1 MAEAGAAA
9 VGQVARQHGAAG
21 AEDGRDIE
29 TGGGHEQAGH
39 VLVAVGHQHQ
49 TVELMG
55 QHHGL
60 GGIGDQVP
68 GDQGILHAHVAHGDA
83 VAHGDG
89 REFDGRA
96 PGGADAGFHR
106 LHDLV
111 DVHMTGHDLVEG
123 ADHAH
128 QRALQLFLGEAQGV
142 QQTAV
147 GRAARAQLDLVG

>member
-9 VGQVARQHGAAG
+9 VGQMAGQHGPAG

-29 TGGGHEQAGH
+29 AGGGHQQAGH
-39 VLVAVGHQHQ
+39 VFVAVGHQHQ
-49 TVELMG
+49 AVELMG
-55 QHHGL
+55 HDHGL

-68 GDQGILHAHVAHGDA
+68 GDQGVFHAHVAHGDA

-96 PGGADAGFHR
+96 AGGADPGFHR

-111 DVHMTGHDLVEG
+111 DIHVPGHDLVEG

-128 QRALQLFLGEAQGV
+128 QGTFQLFFGKAQSV
-142 QQTAV
+142 EQAAV
-147 GRAARAQLDLVG
+147 GRAARSQLHLIG